1 MTLMTQWIADLFQL
15 RLVRFGFSGAL
26 ATLTHVSV
34 AFAVLYFGSS
44 STFIAN
50 VAGFSCAFGL
60 SYYLQSYFVFKQKAS
75 TQNAWR
81 FFVVQVG
88 GLLIAQLIS
97 EFLHSISP
105 YLRVVVVVGL
115 IPLVTYFLHRIW
127 TYSSTSK

>member
-1 MTLMTQWIADLFQL
+1 
-15 RLVRFGFSGAL
+15 
-26 ATLTHVSV
+26 
-34 AFAVLYFGSS
+34 LYFFSS
-44 STFIAN
+44 NTLIAN

-75 TQNAWR
+75 AQNAWR

-88 GLLIAQLIS
+88 GLMIAQLIS
-97 EFLHSISP
+97 ETLHSFSP